1 MAQLPPDGTWLMQ
14 EVGGT
19 VILFHRYT
27 EKEIARFDP
36 GDPASVERAFE
47 AIAGSGLGDEAT
59 CFAYFWAGYFSGHAL
74 YPPPEGS
81 RVSYDKGKHQV
92 VIMRGGDF
100 EPLVVHTYD
109 AGDRNLTAQAQSVVH
124 FSAAIPDAD
133 KPMVHFWCG
142 YFWATVGG
150 EG

>member
-27 EKEIARFDP
+27 EEEIIRLDP
-36 GDPASVERAFE
+36 GDPASVETAFR
-47 AIAGSGLGDEAT
+47 AIAATDQLDEEAK
-59 CFAYFWAGYFSGHAL
+59 CFAYFWAGYFGGYAF
-74 YPPPEGS
+74 YPPPPEGG
-81 RVSYDKGKHQV
+81 RVSYDKGKGQV
-92 VIMRGGDF
+92 VVTLGGD
-100 EPLVVHTYD
+100 PPVHAYD
-109 AGDRNLTAQAQSVVH
+109 AGDRDLTAQAQAVIA
-124 FSAAIPDAD
+124 FSATVPDAD
-133 KPMVHFWCG
+133 KPMAHFWCG